1 MPQKVISMDA
11 KLSAV
16 FARSLSAGGRPN
28 VSAVCAELGI
38 SRQSYY
44 KYRRRFAAEGLA
56 GLQERSRRPQVSPF
70 RTPATVEDAI
80 VRARKEL
87 EEDGWVPCRSAT
99 AGCDS
104 GAARPR
110 VV

>member
-16 FARSLSAGGRPN
+16 FARSLTTDGHPN

-56 GLQERSRRPQVSPF
+56 GLQERSRRPRGSPS
-70 RTPATVEDAI
+70 RTPATGEDAI
-80 VRARKEL
+80 RRGRKAL
-87 EEDGWVPCRSAT
+87 GQDGW
-99 AGCDS
+99 DN
-104 GAARPR
+104 GAVSIYYPLLASPQR
-110 VV
+110 VG